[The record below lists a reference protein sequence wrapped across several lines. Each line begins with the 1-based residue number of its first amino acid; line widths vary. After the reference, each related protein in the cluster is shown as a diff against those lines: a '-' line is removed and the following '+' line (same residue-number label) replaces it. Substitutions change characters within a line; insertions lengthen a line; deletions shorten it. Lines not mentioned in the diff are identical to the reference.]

1 MRNKYIIMRHGET
14 KYQAKKSDI
23 IYPKYQNSI
32 LPITKKGK
40 EVIKKTARE
49 FKNKNIDLI
58 YCSDFYRTRQTAKII
73 AKELGLEI
81 ILDKRLRDTDFGV
94 FSGKTGAEYQSF
106 FSEKKERF
114 FKRPAQGENWKDV
127 RKRVL
132 KVIKEI
138 EQKHNK
144 KKILIVSH
152 ADPVWLLTG
161 YLKGLDDDELLE
173 QRNPQGVWPDVGQ
186 YFEIL

>member
-1 MRNKYIIMRHGET
+1 MRHGET
-14 KYQAKKSDI
+14 RYQARRSDI

-40 EVIKKTARE
+40 EVIKKVAQE

-73 AKELGLEI
+73 AKYLDLEI
-81 ILDKRLRDTDFGV
+81 ILDKRLRDTNFGV
-94 FSGKTGAEYQSF
+94 FSGKTGTEYQSF

-114 FKRPAQGENWKDV
+114 FKRPLQGENWNDV
-127 RKRVL
+127 RKRALEVL
-132 KVIKEI
+132 TEI
-138 EQKHNK
+138 EQKYNN
-144 KKILIVSH
+144 KKILIISH

-173 QRNPQGVWPDVGQ
+173 QRNPGGVWPDVGQ

>member
-81 ILDKRLRDTDFGV
+81 ILDKRLRDTDFGI
-94 FSGKTGAEYQSF
+94 FSGKT
-106 FSEKKERF
+106 
-114 FKRPAQGENWKDV
+114 AQGENWKDV